1 MKLFSSFAMPENTYI
16 PNSARVKKKQ
26 TEKLQQHR
34 PTNSP

>member
-16 PNSARVKKKQ
+16 PNSARGKKQ
-26 TEKLQQHR
+26 TKKLQQHR